1 MKALLQ
7 VIYAGMRGASGPV
20 AYGAVTTFLMV
31 ISAPV
36 AVAAPTQTHW
46 ETQLS
51 VDPPSTANEPFKANL
66 TVTLVGSRPG
76 MWLSPPAVLTY
87 RWAVTGPAG
96 EQAPLTE
103 KLSQWTSEPV
113 QLTGTVLHS
122 QFVFWPDQ
130 NGDWDFRIWQLD
142 AGKETLAME
151 QKVATDKAL
160 QSPTLPPRNNAADTP
175 LVSAIRI
182 DPIQPVVGQPATV
195 FVDMANL
202 PLAAAIDKVPVNLVD
217 DEGMHELGSIASPG
231 PGKTGSLAWVPQQ
244 PISDGMLEVLG
255 FSVAVVVE
263 NNASTPAP
271 DGVEP
276 DTTDP
281 SSE

>member
-122 QFVFWPDQ
+122 QF
-130 NGDWDFRIWQLD
+130 
-142 AGKETLAME
+142 E
-151 QKVATDKAL
+151 VATDKAL
-160 QSPTLPPRNNAADTP
+160 QSPALPPRNNAADTP

-182 DPIQPVVGQPATV
+182 DPTQPVVGQPATV

-202 PLAAAIDKVPVNLVD
+202 PLAAAIDRVPVNLID

-255 FSVAVVVE
+255 FSVPVVVE
-263 NNASTPAP
+263 DAAPTPAP